1 MLILDFCLCLGTMS
15 RKKSRES
22 KKGFSKSEKIAIP
35 VIILVAAW
43 VVYSLVHPNLPPQ
56 QVTSSTTVLS
66 SSSNALDFTLPVIG
80 PNGPTGKSLSLS
92 SLQGRVVILEFMEPS
107 CPHCQTM
114 APILEE
120 LHQKYGDN
128 VTFVSIAGPWEGTK
142 ETDVAKFVRDY
153 GSSWTYVYDS
163 TGITASKY
171 GVNATPTFFV
181 IGKKGAILTSLQG
194 QQSYDTLE
202 GLIVESLR
210 SQ

>member
-1 MLILDFCLCLGTMS
+1 MS
-15 RKKSRES
+15 RKKPGES

-35 VIILVAAW
+35 VIILIAAW
-43 VVYSLVHPNLPPQ
+43 VVYSLVHPNLPIQ
-56 QVTSSTTVLS
+56 QAASSTTALS

-128 VTFVSIAGPWEGTK
+128 VTFVSIAGPWDGTT
-142 ETDVAKFVRDY
+142 ESDVAKFVKDY

-163 TGITASKY
+163 TGITVSTY

-181 IGKKGAILTSLQG
+181 VGKNGAIVTSLQG
-194 QQSYDTLE
+194 QQNYATLE
-202 GLIVESLR
+202 SLILQSLR
-210 SQ
+210 S

>member
-1 MLILDFCLCLGTMS
+1 MS
-15 RKKSRES
+15 KKKPLES

-35 VIILVAAW
+35 LIILIAAW
-43 VVYSLVHPNLPPQ
+43 VVYSLVHPNLPVQ
-56 QVTSSTTVLS
+56 QASSTTVLS
-66 SSSNALDFTLPVIG
+66 SSSNALDFTLPMIG

-120 LHQKYGDN
+120 LHQQYVDN
-128 VTFVSIAGPWEGTK
+128 VTFISVAGPWDGTS
-142 ETDVAKFVRDY
+142 ETDVAKFVREY

-163 TGITASKY
+163 TGITLSTY

-181 IGKKGAILTSLQG
+181 IGRNGAIVTSLQG
-194 QQSYDTLE
+194 QQTYATLE
-202 GLIVESLR
+202 SLILQSLR
-210 SQ
+210 S